1 MLVGKPRATP
11 QSSPVV
17 AMTMRAVVLSDY
29 AGAKEGFDK
38 TKFEVQQVDEPEPED
53 GQAVVKVMA
62 SSVNP
67 VDWKLTSGSMR
78 MYMPLTFPATI
89 GYDCSGVVT
98 KVGPGVENVKVGDEV
113 WGDVMLQRRS
123 VVTGGAYGEMVV
135 AKASQ
140 FALKPKNLSFE
151 QAGVFPLVGLTSV
164 QALKRL
170 EVKEGSK
177 VLILGASGG
186 TGMVGVQ
193 IAKAWG
199 ATVYT
204 TCSTRNLEFVKTLN
218 ADEVIDYTKQN
229 WGEVL
234 KGKDLDAVYDCTGEP
249 EAFEKAIEV
258 LKEGGNFV
266 SLHWTASEDKWRKGI
281 KPARFSK
288 DSDSP
293 ADLDVLKG
301 LCEEGK
307 LTLPIEVSFPL
318 EQVADA
324 FELSMKGKAVGKI
337 GIKVA
342 EKP

>member
-1 MLVGKPRATP
+1 
-11 QSSPVV
+11 
-17 AMTMRAVVLSDY
+17 MTMRAVVVSDY
-29 AGAKEGFDK
+29 AGAKQGFDK
-38 TKFEVQQVDEPEPED
+38 TKFEIQQVDEPEPED
-53 GQAVVKVMA
+53 GEAVVKVMA

-67 VDWKLTSGSMR
+67 VDWKLTSGAMR
-78 MYMPLTFPATI
+78 MFMPLTFPAFI

-113 WGDVMLQRRS
+113 WGDVMRQRRT
-123 VVTGGAYGEMVV
+123 VTGGAFGEMVV
-135 AKASQ
+135 AKATQ

-186 TGMVGVQ
+186 TGIVGVQ

-234 KGKDLDAVYDCTGEP
+234 KGKDLDAVYDATGEP
-249 EAFEKAIEV
+249 EAFEKALEV
-258 LKEGGNFV
+258 LKEGGKFV
-266 SLHWTASEDKWRKGI
+266 SLHATPPEEKWRKGV
-281 KPARFSK
+281 KPAPFFK
-288 DSDSP
+288 NPDSP

-307 LTLPIEVSFPL
+307 LTLPVEVSFPL

-342 EKP
+342 DKP